1 MNELQ
6 IFKYQD
12 KQIRTVERNG
22 EPWWVLKD
30 VCEVLEINNHKMTVQ
45 RLDVDEVSQTDLTD
59 SLGRQQNTTIVNEAG
74 LYLSLIHISALSKT
88 FFRFLKIY

>member
-30 VCEVLEINNHKMTVQ
+30 VCEVLEIN
-45 RLDVDEVSQTDLTD
+45 RS
-59 SLGRQQNTTIVNEAG
+59 G
-74 LYLSLIHISALSKT
+74 
-88 FFRFLKIY
+88 